1 MMKTAYNDIG
11 AAKPSSAPAIS
22 PPRSTGEGYKPQLDG
37 VRAFCIIFT
46 IMEHVPGKPWW
57 VNGSIGV
64 DIFFALS
71 GWLITWLLL
80 SEYWKNK
87 RISLLGF
94 YIRRGFRIVP
104 LYLFAILLYLGLTEA
119 GAKASGATEFRAAF
133 PFMLTF
139 NMEYHPAAAGN
150 LFGQA
155 WTLGIEEKF
164 YLVWPF
170 ILAFTVRRP
179 LVGASVAG
187 ICVAVLMMGMGVND
201 MVIRGYAGLG
211 AGAAL
216 AIVTHRNPGLRDW
229 WGRAPAADGFLGVM
243 ALLYLGSI
251 LVRHPFIW
259 NVGIAL
265 GATGFI
271 ASLWLNGKQRVGG
284 YLAQA
289 PLPWLGRLTYAIY
302 LLQAIIIRLVEAVL
316 GKLHVPLDGVA
327 LFPFVYAACVGAA
340 WVAHVAV
347 EKPMIIRGK
356 RLAEVYRARN
366 A

>member
-1 MMKTAYNDIG
+1 MKTAYDDLG
-11 AAKPSSAPAIS
+11 AAHSPSVPAIS
-22 PPRSTGEGYKPQLDG
+22 PLRSSGEGYKPQLDG
-37 VRAFCIIFT
+37 IRAFCIIFT
-46 IMEHVPGKPWW
+46 ILEHVPGKPWW
-57 VNGSIGV
+57 INGSIGV

-80 SEYWKNK
+80 SEFETNK
-87 RISLLGF
+87 AMSLPGF
-94 YIRRGFRIVP
+94 YIRRVFRIAP
-104 LYLFAILLYLGLTEA
+104 LYIITILLYFILTEA
-119 GAKASGATEFRAAF
+119 GAKASGTTEFRAAL

-164 YLVWPF
+164 YLIWPF
-170 ILAFTVRRP
+170 ILAFTIRRP
-179 LVGASVAG
+179 LVGALAAG
-187 ICVAVLMMGMGVND
+187 ICVAALMIGMGMND

-216 AIVTHRNPGLRDW
+216 AIVTHRNPGLSEW
-229 WGRAPAADGFLGVM
+229 WRKTPAAGAFLGVM
-243 ALLYLGSI
+243 ALFYLGSI

-265 GATGFI
+265 SAAGLI

-302 LLQAIIIRLVEAVL
+302 LLQAVVIKLVEAIL
-316 GKLHVPLDGVA
+316 GKLHWPLEGLA
-327 LFPFVYAACVGAA
+327 LFPFVYAVCVGAA
-340 WVAHVAV
+340 WAAHVAI
-347 EKPMIIRGK
+347 ERPMILRGK
-356 RLAEVYRARN
+356 RLAERYRARH